1 MQASKSTTFGESQ
14 MMSQMSLQLQ
24 VLRLNSWPGG
34 QVVFVTSGQGG
45 SETHLQI
52 SMLLLNSSSGP
63 QNLGKQVQLHV
74 NKLKTLSFP
83 AALVSLF
90 THCSC
95 DPVGHLQKQNSSS
108 PEGQGC
114 TGGGHSHTQS
124 SSFSI
129 LGGSQDKVH
138 GVGLVDGGGVS
149 VAMDVGVASGGGA
162 VVLVGV
168 VVTLVVGVGVGV
180 ASDGGVVVSG
190 GGVVVAGVG
199 VVVAGGGVVVVL
211 VGDVVVLVVGTKV
224 PVGGTTYIQ
233 CREDIGKKS

>member
-1 MQASKSTTFGESQ
+1 M
-14 MMSQMSLQLQ
+14 
-24 VLRLNSWPGG
+24 
-34 QVVFVTSGQGG
+34 
-45 SETHLQI
+45 
-52 SMLLLNSSSGP
+52 
-63 QNLGKQVQLHV
+63 QLHV

-95 DPVGHLQKQNSSS
+95 DPVGHLQKQSSSS
-108 PEGQGC
+108 PKGQGC

-138 GVGLVDGGGVS
+138 GVGLVD
-149 VAMDVGVASGGGA
+149 
-162 VVLVGV
+162 VGV
-168 VVTLVVGVGVGV
+168 VVTLVVGVGV

-190 GGVVVAGVG
+190 GVAVVSGGVAVVSGGG

-211 VGDVVVLVVGTKV
+211 GGDVVVLELGTKV
-224 PVGGTTYIQ
+224 PVGGTTYVQ
-233 CREDIGKKS
+233 CREEIG